1 MNTIKSSLSVQ
12 MKSYS
17 FWVGLLLTVVAFSI
31 LVNLGLW
38 QLSRAGEKQQME
50 QFLDAREQAP
60 AIDITQLNV
69 TENRYLT
76 GMRVTAELRPI
87 EGKYLLLDNQTYQG
101 EVGYLAY
108 QLMEFGVY
116 RAVLVERGFIPS
128 KGQRDNLPNVDWL
141 NSPLISEARVYQ
153 RSSNPLSDELYI
165 EPGVPHRIQNLNI
178 AELEQYWQHPIEP
191 YILQPR
197 TSDWPYGQP
206 WKPVPLGSAKHTGY
220 AVQWFSMAVALVLL
234 SGWVFIR
241 ALKQGD
247 QDG

>member
-1 MNTIKSSLSVQ
+1 M
-12 MKSYS
+12 
-17 FWVGLLLTVVAFSI
+17 
-31 LVNLGLW
+31 
-38 QLSRAGEKQQME
+38 
-50 QFLDAREQAP
+50 
-60 AIDITQLNV
+60 
-69 TENRYLT
+69 
-76 GMRVTAELRPI
+76 
-87 EGKYLLLDNQTYQG
+87 
-101 EVGYLAY
+101 
-108 QLMEFGVY
+108 
-116 RAVLVERGFIPS
+116 ERGFIPS